1 MKKNYVVY
9 ETKHIEETNKYGVS
23 TLGLGLAEYK
33 KVATCSCHEEANDFI
48 KYERKDKH
56 LYKIVAKNKGETK

>member
-23 TLGLGLAEYK
+23 TLGLGLTEYK
-33 KVATCSCHEEANDFI
+33 KVANFTTFKEADDFV
-48 KYERKDKH
+48 KRERKDKH
-56 LYKIVAKNKGETK
+56 LYKIVAKNKGE